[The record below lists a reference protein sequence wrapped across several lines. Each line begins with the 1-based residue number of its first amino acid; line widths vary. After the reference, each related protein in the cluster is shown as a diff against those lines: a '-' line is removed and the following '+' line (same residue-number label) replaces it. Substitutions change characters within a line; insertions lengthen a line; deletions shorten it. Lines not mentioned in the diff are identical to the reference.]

1 MTKQTIRLAAGV
13 MTTLLALLV
22 LWQFRTAVVYVLLS
36 LMLAAALRPLISHL
50 TGRGLVARVAWI
62 LVYLTATSG
71 FIFALFLS
79 GDRAIQEIRL
89 TDSLATQDVWALPG
103 WLADNPLPQALIA
116 QLPAPSQIFAA
127 VTGDQ
132 GQLVLP
138 TLLGFTQDIGSGV
151 SGFLIVLLLS
161 IYWSINRSHFERL
174 WLSLLPSDQRKQARD
189 VWRTVEHDVGAY
201 LRDEVSQS
209 LLIGLLLGLGYWLL
223 GSPYPTLLAL
233 AGALAS
239 LIPVV
244 GGALTVIPLLLVG
257 LLTSAQMSLFTAVY
271 AFVILIGLGVWVKPR
286 LFKHRWDNPVLTI
299 ILLVALADALGF
311 AGIMLAPLL
320 SVVCQVLW
328 SRLVSHPAA
337 VGAAAQIS
345 DLKARQAGVL
355 AGIQALAEAPPVTVT
370 SSLQRLVGLIE
381 QAESILGR
389 PQTTDDRPPL

>member
-62 LVYLTATSG
+62 LVYLATTSG

-138 TLLGFTQDIGSGV
+138 TLLGFTQDIGSVV
-151 SGFLIVLLLS
+151 SGFLVVLLLS

-239 LIPVV
+239 LIPLV
-244 GGALTVIPLLLVG
+244 GIVLTVIPLLLVG